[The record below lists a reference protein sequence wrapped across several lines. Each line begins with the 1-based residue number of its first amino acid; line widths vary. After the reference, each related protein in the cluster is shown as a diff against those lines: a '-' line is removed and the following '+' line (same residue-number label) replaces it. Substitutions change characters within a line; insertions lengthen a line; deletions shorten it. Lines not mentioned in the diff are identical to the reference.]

1 MAATSTEGSAPL
13 RVALVAQDASAV
25 ACLSSFTGAQVL
37 GLDGGSGFAKQCAEM
52 GFDHASLRDPAMTA
66 ALITQFSPQVIVLL
80 PELGP
85 SAVFDGASAPQKLK
99 VRFGQ
104 LCPEAPWPEFVPI
117 LQGAQASSVELV
129 LVAEDGKEVVIAS
142 RSVGISDDETAASL
156 RLKHTEKAKE
166 LLSQLPAAEGKAMAT
181 EVPASTAR
189 SSVAIPTKLS
199 LEWDLEK
206 VDRFLR
212 AHFLP
217 PHDPAQVA
225 DPSTGETYFV
235 ENLAQFREFE
245 TLWSAGLPQEAAK
258 SGAYAA
264 DTHWYKITSDG
275 LRKQGEDNVHKPRHI
290 KDGAFPR
297 VIPGAAVKGGLKKL
311 RMNEPFIGPRAEQY
325 CNNVLASTWIG
336 VEGPYVKRFE
346 AMLARITGCAAACAV
361 QSGTAACYGAMKALG
376 VSDPSNHVLV
386 PAFTCSACG
395 DAVVH
400 AGGTP
405 VPIDCELDS
414 FGVSKEAVLEA
425 LDRDKQV
432 VGIVV
437 APCYGV
443 PLKDYNDII
452 AICKDRG
459 LWLCEDA
466 CESYGA
472 SQTTDDGMQV
482 PLGAN
487 STITVVSV
495 RSEKMI
501 GVGEGGAI
509 LGNDIPLVT
518 KARWWCSRAP
528 ARGGTL
534 WRVYE
539 HEGIGQNYRLPEM
552 LAAIGCAAGE
562 MFPVAVE
569 RKRAIHDWYVS
580 KITSAPELR
589 DVKLQQTRKGDA
601 PVWWINTAVLPEGY
615 SAEELGMKLMKQFPD
630 IEIRPGFYPLD
641 TMDIF
646 KSKYVVPCKNSE
658 LLYKRLIALPS
669 SVHLQETDIDRVVK
683 ALVTVFTEL
692 KAAHGL

>member
-1 MAATSTEGSAPL
+1 MAAAEGPDPV
-13 RVALVAQDASAV
+13 RVVLVAEDDSGA
-25 ACLSSFTGAQVL
+25 ACLSSFAGAHVL
-37 GLDGGSGFAKQCAEM
+37 GLDGGPQFAKQCAEM
-52 GFDHASLRDPAMTA
+52 GFDHAGLRNPAMA
-66 ALITQFSPQVIVLL
+66 ATLVAHFSPKVIVLL

-85 SAVFDGASAPQKLK
+85 NAVFDGAKAPQKVK

-104 LCPEAPWPEFVPI
+104 LCPGAPWPEFMPI
-117 LQGAQASSVELV
+117 LQGAQMSSVELV
-129 LVAEDGKEVVIAS
+129 LVGEDGKDTVIAS
-142 RSVGISDDETAASL
+142 CSVGISDDETAASL
-156 RLKHTEKAKE
+156 RLKHMLAAKE
-166 LLSQLPAAEGKAMAT
+166 LLCQLPASADEAPTA
-181 EVPASTAR
+181 VSPSAST
-189 SSVAIPTKLS
+189 SSVSVPTKLS
-199 LEWDLEK
+199 LEWDEEK

-217 PHDPAQVA
+217 PHDPAKVE
-225 DPSTGETYFV
+225 DPSTGESYFV
-235 ENLAQFREFE
+235 ENLAQFRQFE
-245 TLWSAGLPQEAAK
+245 SVWSAGLPQESAK

-264 DTHWYKITSDG
+264 DTHWYKITADG
-275 LRKQGEDNVHKPRHI
+275 LRKVGEETVHKPRHV
-290 KDGAFPR
+290 KDGAFPQ

-336 VEGPYVKRFE
+336 VEGPYIKRFE
-346 AMLARITGCAAACAV
+346 AMLARICGCAAACAV

-376 VSDPSNHVLV
+376 VSGPSNHVLV

-405 VPIDCELDS
+405 VPVDCELDS
-414 FGVSKEAVLEA
+414 FGVSAQAVRDALE
-425 LDRDKQV
+425 RDNQV

-443 PLKDYNDII
+443 PLRDYSEIH

-472 SQTTDDGMQV
+472 SQTTPDGVQV
-482 PLGAN
+482 PLGAR
-487 STITVVSV
+487 STMAVVSV

-509 LGNDIPLVT
+509 LSNDIPLVT

-539 HEGIGQNYRLPEM
+539 HDGIGQNFRLPEM
-552 LAAIGCAAGE
+552 LGAIGCAAGE

-569 RKRAIHDWYVS
+569 RKRAIHNWYVT
-580 KITSAPELR
+580 KIKNAPELC
-589 DVKLQQTRKGDA
+589 DFQLQQTSKGDS

-615 SAEELGMKLMKQFPD
+615 SAEELGMKLMKQYPH

-641 TMDIF
+641 KMDIF
-646 KSKYVVPCKNSE
+646 KSKYAAPCKNSE

-669 SVHLQETDIDRVVK
+669 SVHLQESDVDTVVQ

-692 KAAHGL
+692 KAGGA